1 VLSHALFLEGFM
13 KRLFHAASLLC
24 LAALT
29 GPAAAADVALVVNNA
44 YAENGVL
51 FVQGGNFGTQPP
63 YVTLAGVPLVVLS
76 SSRTEIQ
83 AQLPDPTP
91 PGSYL
96 LLVARNPLRVPFY
109 LFDVTIGAVGPEG
122 EPGPKGDRGD
132 AGPPGAPGLP
142 GPDVTAQIAQLQT
155 LVAGLTSRVEALE
168 AKLAHVSASGN
179 DIVISG
185 ANLYVNDGSGTT
197 DGPVNGLG
205 NVVIGYNELRGAG
218 DDRSGSHNLVFG
230 SRNNYSSYGG
240 LVGGLQA
247 GTTTPFSIATVGTDI
262 KLKTTAGFR
271 FEPGTDF
278 DVMAGSL
285 VRMRAGTNLDLGANG
300 NFVVKASGTGNVES
314 SATMTIK

>member
-1 VLSHALFLEGFM
+1 VL
-13 KRLFHAASLLC
+13 
-24 LAALT
+24 
-29 GPAAAADVALVVNNA
+29 VI
-44 YAENGVL
+44 
-51 FVQGGNFGTQPP
+51 QGGHFGDVPP

-76 SSRTEIQ
+76 FNRTEIQ

-96 LLVARNPLRVPFY
+96 LLVARNPLRLPFY
-109 LFDVTIGAVGPEG
+109 LFDVTIGA
-122 EPGPKGDRGD
+122 
-132 AGPPGAPGLP
+132 AGPQGDPGAPGERGPAGEQGPPGLP
-142 GPDVTAQIAQLQT
+142 GPPGPDVTGQITALQA
-155 LVAGLTSRVEALE
+155 LVADLTSRVVALE

-185 ANLYVNDGSGTT
+185 ANLYVNDGSGGT

-218 DDRSGSHNLVFG
+218 DDDRSGSHNLVFG

-247 GTTTPFSIATVGTDI
+247 GTTTPFSISTVGTDI

-285 VRMRAGTNLDLGANG
+285 VRMHAGTNLDLAANG
-300 NFVVKASGTGNVES
+300 NFVIKASGTGNVES
-314 SATMTIK
+314 SATMTIKGSVVNIN